1 MVAAFVLIHGAWHG
15 AWCWQRVIP
24 LLEAKGHKVVAPD
37 LPGLGEDK
45 TDPALVTLADNVTSV
60 GAALDE
66 AGEKAILVGHSLGG
80 LTITQSG
87 EIYPDR
93 IAKLVYLTAFLPLDG
108 EARADVVVPGA
119 PPSTRVLLQSEDKS
133 TYWLPDEVIEPN
145 YYHDCDPE
153 TVAWAKVRLRPQPA
167 AVSSTPVRTSA
178 ENWGRLPRAYII
190 CANDQSI
197 KIETQKFM
205 IERAG
210 CDPVITMQTS
220 HSPFLSAP
228 DALAGHLDGLA
239 D

>member
-1 MVAAFVLIHGAWHG
+1 MMAAFVLVHGAWHG
-15 AWCWQRVIP
+15 AWCWERVIP
-24 LLEAKGHKVVAPD
+24 RLEARGHRVIAPD

-45 TDPALVTLADNVTSV
+45 TDPASVTLADNVASV
-60 GAALDE
+60 GRALDA
-66 AGEKAILVGHSLGG
+66 AGEKVILVGHSLGG

-87 EIYPDR
+87 EAYPDR
-93 IAKLVYLTAFLPLDG
+93 IAGLVYLTAFLPLDG
-108 EARADVVVPGA
+108 ETRADIVVPGA
-119 PPSTRVLLQSEDKS
+119 APTARVLLQSEDKS

-145 YYHDCDPE
+145 YYHDCDAE
-153 TVAWAKVRLRPQPA
+153 TVAWAKARLRPQPA

-190 CANDQSI
+190 CADDQSI

-210 CDPVITMQTS
+210 CDPIITMQTS

-228 DALAGHLDGLA
+228 EELAGHLDGLA
-239 D
+239 G

>member
-1 MVAAFVLIHGAWHG
+1 MMAAFVLIHGAWHG

-24 LLEAKGHKVVAPD
+24 LLQAKGHKVIAPD

-45 TDPALVTLADNVTSV
+45 TDPASVTLAGNVACV
-60 GAALDE
+60 GRALDE

-87 EIYPDR
+87 EAYPDR

-108 EARADVVVPGA
+108 ETRADIVVPGA
-119 PPSTRVLLQSEDKS
+119 APPTRVLLQSEDKS

-153 TVAWAKVRLRPQPA
+153 TVAWAKARLRPQPA
-167 AVSSTPVRTSA
+167 AVSATPVRTSA

-190 CANDQSI
+190 CAGDQSI

-210 CDPVITMQTS
+210 CDPIITMQTS

-228 DALAGHLDGLA
+228 EDLAGHLHALA
-239 D
+239 G